1 MLRWRKVNQLDSQ
14 QITLVDF
21 KHTKPFLKVNEE
33 LNIDT
38 FNHD

>member
-14 QITLVDF
+14 QITSVDF
-21 KHTKPFLKVNEE
+21 KQTKPLLDVNGG

>member
-14 QITLVDF
+14 QITSVDF
-21 KHTKPFLKVNEE
+21 KHTKPFLNVNEE

>member
-14 QITLVDF
+14 QITSVDF
-21 KHTKPFLKVNEE
+21 KHTKPFLKVNEG

-38 FNHD
+38 FNHN